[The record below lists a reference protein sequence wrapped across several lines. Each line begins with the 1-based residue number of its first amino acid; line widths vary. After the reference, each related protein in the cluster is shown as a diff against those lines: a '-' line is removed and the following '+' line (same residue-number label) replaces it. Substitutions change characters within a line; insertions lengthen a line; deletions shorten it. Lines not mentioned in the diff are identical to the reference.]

1 MKSVRLMS
9 PFRKVFLATLAIGIL
24 FFLASCSSTSHFL
37 NSSVVPSAK
46 GTVKVKK
53 DNNNNY
59 AIKISIQHLTEPD
72 RLQPSKETYVTW
84 MVTENN
90 VTRNMGQ
97 INTSTSLFSKKYKA
111 YFETVSSF
119 KPIKIFITAENDGS
133 IQYPGSQ
140 VVLTTEDLD

>member
-1 MKSVRLMS
+1 MKSIRLIS
-9 PFRKVFLATLAIGIL
+9 PFRKGFLAALVISML
-24 FFLASCSSTSHFL
+24 SFMASCSSTSHFL
-37 NSSVVPSAK
+37 NSSVVPAAK

-59 AIKISIQHLTEPD
+59 AIKISIQYLTEPG
-72 RLQPSKETYVTW
+72 RLQPSKETYVVW
-84 MVTENN
+84 MVTENS

-97 INTSTSLFSKKYKA
+97 INTSTSLFSKRYKA
-111 YFETVSSF
+111 YFETVSAF
-119 KPIKIFITAENDGS
+119 KPQKIFITAENDGS